1 LRAEQPYERRSRF
14 VNRSGLRARILTIPA
29 RQSAGAKSPD
39 YTHSMALCLYAAT
52 TSAGKLRDF
61 RVAAEAY
68 SVNIEPL
75 PGIDDILPPEEDGDT
90 FLANAATKAVYYS
103 RFAPGELILAD
114 DSGLEV
120 DALGGAPGVRSARYA
135 ADSGLR
141 DSPDA
146 NDNTDVWNNM
156 VLLQRLENIPP
167 ALRTARYH
175 CTLVVARD
183 GDVVQIADGTVEG
196 VILEAPRGTGGFGYD
211 PVFLLPQLKK
221 TMAEIDLETKLR
233 LSHRGRAL
241 AALLPKLSC

>member
-1 LRAEQPYERRSRF
+1 MPLR
-14 VNRSGLRARILTIPA
+14 
-29 RQSAGAKSPD
+29 
-39 YTHSMALCLYAAT
+39 LYAAT

-61 RVAAEAY
+61 RTAAKAF
-68 SVNIEPL
+68 SIHLDLNIVPL
-75 PGIDDILPPEEDGDT
+75 PGIASIPAPEEDGDT

-135 ADSGLR
+135 ADAGLV

-156 VLLQRLENIPP
+156 HLIQKLDGVP
-167 ALRTARYH
+167 AKLRTARYH
-175 CTLVVARD
+175 CTLVAARD
-183 GDVVQIADGTVEG
+183 GEVVQIADGTVEG
-196 VILEAPRGTGGFGYD
+196 MVLEAPRGIGGFGYD
-211 PVFLLPQLKK
+211 PLFYLPKLRKS
-221 TMAEIDLETKLR
+221 MAEIDLETKLG

-241 AALLPKLSC
+241 AALLPKLGR